1 MENVALWHER
11 DISHS
16 SAERVIGPDSTIA
29 LDFILVR
36 MTGVI
41 KKLIVYPE
49 NMKANMEKTKG
60 LYYSQKILLELTQ
73 RGVSREDG
81 YRLVQKNALEA
92 WDKQE
97 NFKDLVLAD
106 DEITSVISKE
116 EIEEFCSPE
125 FFTKHADDIYAR
137 VFKG

>member
-1 MENVALWHER
+1 
-11 DISHS
+11 
-16 SAERVIGPDSTIA
+16 
-29 LDFILVR
+29 

-41 KKLIVYPE
+41 KNLIVYPE
-49 NMKANMEKTKG
+49 NMKTNMEKTKG

-92 WDKQE
+92 WDKQQ

-106 DEITSVISKE
+106 PAITDVISKE
-116 EIEEFCSPE
+116 EIETFCSPE
-125 FFTKHADDIYAR
+125 FFTKHVDDIFER
-137 VFKG
+137 VFTD